1 MGCKVI
7 IPSMNRADNVT
18 TTKVVMNCI
27 ICVPESQKKDYSN
40 SNDCEI
46 ITHPDTIKGLS
57 LKRQW
62 IYERLG
68 DVFML
73 DDDIYYL
80 LKLYNYKGEEGIIR
94 DRELA
99 YNIIQNC
106 YENAKQCECFLFGF
120 SKETRPQF
128 YNEFKPIELTGY
140 VNGCALGLIKNK
152 NLKFI
157 KETIAIEDYYISGL
171 NAFYN
176 RKAYID
182 KRFSFLQKST
192 MKNLGGLASFRS
204 LETERND
211 TLFLKKCF
219 GDSITIKKEQKG
231 KGAHQNTKLIHKYQR
246 TLTIPF

>member
-1 MGCKVI
+1 
-7 IPSMNRADNVT
+7 
-18 TTKVVMNCI
+18 
-27 ICVPESQKKDYSN
+27 
-40 SNDCEI
+40 
-46 ITHPDTIKGLS
+46 
-57 LKRQW
+57 
-62 IYERLG
+62 
-68 DVFML
+68 ML
-73 DDDIYYL
+73 YDDIYYL

-157 KETIAIEDYYISGL
+157 KETIAVEDYYVSGL
-171 NAFYN
+171 NAYYN
-176 RKAYID
+176 RTAYID
-182 KRFSFLQKST
+182 MRYTFKQKAT